1 MPETRKAFHEE
12 IEDLT
17 SEVVRLGALACQS
30 IELGTKALLEADLA
44 AIERVVAHD
53 RNQVDPLTHSIEQRA
68 CLLLARQQPM
78 AVDLRTLVT
87 ILRVIHEIER
97 VGDLMVKVAKSTRR
111 LYPQQLA
118 PRVRGLVDRMREQA
132 GSQLQMAV
140 DAFAQRDVSKAE
152 ALPDMDDVMDDL
164 QRDLFQAIFS
174 TPPLSPEESASGG
187 GGEEG
192 RLQTAVNIAL
202 VGRHF
207 ERMADHAV
215 NIADRVA
222 FMVTGH
228 FSYEDHDEE

>member
-1 MPETRKAFHEE
+1 MMTTQMTETRKAFHDELAE
-12 IEDLT
+12 LISD
-17 SEVVRLGALACQS
+17 VVRLGALACES
-30 IELGTKALLEADLA
+30 IEMGTNTLLECDLSGIEKLVAAD
-44 AIERVVAHD
+44 HD
-53 RNQVDPLTHSIEQRA
+53 SLDALTHSIEQRS

-111 LYPQQLA
+111 LYPTQLD
-118 PRVRGLVDRMREQA
+118 PKVRGIIDRMRDQAREQ
-132 GSQLQMAV
+132 LTVAV
-140 DAFAQRDVSKAE
+140 DSFQQRDLDKAA

-174 TPPLSPEESASGG
+174 TVPTD
-187 GGEEG
+187 EG

-215 NIADRVA
+215 NIAERVA

-228 FSYEDHDEE
+228 FAYEDHDETEDD

>member
-1 MPETRKAFHEE
+1 MTTPMTQIRKAFHEE
-12 IEDLT
+12 LEELIT
-17 SEVVRLGALACQS
+17 EVVRLGALACGA
-30 IELGTKALLEADLA
+30 IEAGTQALLDADLSA
-44 AIERVVAHD
+44 VERVISAD
-53 RNQVDPLTHSIEQRA
+53 KDELDPLTHSIEQRA

-111 LYPQQLA
+111 LYPTQLD
-118 PRVRGLVDRMREQA
+118 PKVRGIIDRMRDQA
-132 GSQLQMAV
+132 REQLQAAV
-140 DAFAQRDVSKAE
+140 DALAQRDLGKSA

-174 TPPLSPEESASGG
+174 TGVTD
-187 GGEEG
+187 EG

-215 NIADRVA
+215 NIAERVE

-228 FSYEDHDEE
+228 FAYEDHDANEDD

>member
-1 MPETRKAFHEE
+1 MTETRKAFHEE
-12 IEDLT
+12 LEELIT
-17 SEVVRLGALACQS
+17 EVVRLGALACGA
-30 IELGTKALLEADLA
+30 IEAGTQALLDADLSA
-44 AIERVVAHD
+44 VERVISAD
-53 RNQVDPLTHSIEQRA
+53 KDELDPLTHSIEQRA

-111 LYPQQLA
+111 LYPTQLE
-118 PRVRGLVDRMREQA
+118 PRVRGLIDRMRDQA
-132 GSQLQMAV
+132 REQLQAAV
-140 DAFAQRDVSKAE
+140 DALAQRDLGKSA

-174 TPPLSPEESASGG
+174 TVPTD
-187 GGEEG
+187 EG

-215 NIADRVA
+215 NIAERVE

-228 FSYEDHDEE
+228 FAYEDHDAGEDD

>member
-1 MPETRKAFHEE
+1 MMAPMTETRKAFHEE
-12 IEDLT
+12 IDDLIK
-17 SEVVRLGALACQS
+17 EVVRLGALACES
-30 IELGTKALLEADLA
+30 IEMGTQALLDADLGA
-44 AIERVVAHD
+44 VESLIRRDHD
-53 RNQVDPLTHSIEQRA
+53 DLDQLTHTIEQRA

-111 LYPQQLA
+111 LYPTQLD
-118 PRVRGLVDRMREQA
+118 PKVRGLIDRMRDQA
-132 GSQLQMAV
+132 REQLQVAV
-140 DAFAQRDVSKAE
+140 DSFEQRNLDKAA

-164 QRDLFQAIFS
+164 QRDLFQVIFS
-174 TPPLSPEESASGG
+174 TVPTD
-187 GGEEG
+187 EG

-215 NIADRVA
+215 NIAERVA

-228 FSYEDHDEE
+228 FAYEDHDETEDD